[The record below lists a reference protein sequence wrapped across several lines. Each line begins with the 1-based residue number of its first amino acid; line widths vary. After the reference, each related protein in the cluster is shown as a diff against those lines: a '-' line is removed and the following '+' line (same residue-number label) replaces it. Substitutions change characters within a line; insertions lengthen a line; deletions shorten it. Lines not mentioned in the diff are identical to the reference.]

1 MGGRGK
7 GWRGRG
13 WRDRGQPPSLPYNK
27 TKYPYTIISLRAV
40 LPWGKLP
47 LGNIAG
53 GLLSILKI
61 FIKNF
66 LENICDVGK
75 VVIFVH
81 VLFFW
86 AVSAYA

>member
-1 MGGRGK
+1 VLGLWGGGVVI
-7 GWRGRG
+7 GGS
-13 WRDRGQPPSLPYNK
+13 PPSLPYNK

-47 LGNIAG
+47 LGNMWG
-53 GLLSILKI
+53 GFFSDHEN

-66 LENICDVGK
+66 LENICDIGK